1 MRGRAFLILVPGR
14 GRLEILD
21 AIGRLVLI
29 ALWSEQAEYLI
40 LPSERA
46 YWSGSQGRSKL
57 MAELIDLPLDPVE
70 ILVWIVGQGKG
81 LIPLAGELNLSWA
94 LRPHEEQNLP
104 GQTPEP
110 ANSGWQVEWAE
121 TGKLRRGQK
130 NGLKI
135 EVQEYFKAKGVAKV
149 LKFTH
154 LSDSGRITVLGLDF
168 NQNFS
173 AENFQSDSIIEKSY
187 RAISWEEMKSFL
199 RLH

>member
-1 MRGRAFLILVPGR
+1 MRGRAFFLLVPGR

-21 AIGRLVLI
+21 PVGRLVLI

-46 YWSGSQGRSKL
+46 YWSGFQGRSEL

-81 LIPLAGELNLSWA
+81 LTPLAGELDLSWA
-94 LRPHEEQNLP
+94 LPPYEDQKLSA
-104 GQTPEP
+104 QALEP
-110 ANSGWQVEWAE
+110 ASSGWQVEWAE
-121 TGKLRRGQK
+121 TGKLRQGQR

-135 EVQEYFKAKGVAKV
+135 EVQEYFKDKGVARF

-154 LSDSGRITVLGLDF
+154 GSVSGRITVLGLDF

-173 AENFQSDSIIEKSY
+173 AENFEADSILEKGY
-187 RAISWEEMKSFL
+187 RVVSWEEMKSFL
-199 RLH
+199 RLD

>member
-1 MRGRAFLILVPGR
+1 MRGRAFFLLVPDR

-21 AIGRLVLI
+21 PVGRLILMV
-29 ALWSEQAEYLI
+29 LWSEQEEYLI

-46 YWSGSQGRSKL
+46 YWSGFQGRSKL

-70 ILVWIVGQGKG
+70 ILAWIVGQGKG
-81 LIPLAGELNLSWA
+81 LAPLAGKLNLSWA
-94 LRPHEEQNLP
+94 LSPQEDQKLP
-104 GQTPEP
+104 GQTSELSS
-110 ANSGWQVEWAE
+110 SGWQVEWAE
-121 TGKLRRGQK
+121 TGKLRRGQR

-135 EVQEYFKAKGVAKV
+135 EVQEYFKDKGVARV

-154 LSDSGRITVLGLDF
+154 RSVSGRFTVLGLDF

-173 AENFQSDSIIEKSY
+173 ADNFQPDSILEKGY
-187 RAISWEEMKSFL
+187 RAVSWEEMKSFL